1 MCRAPQKTAGPPENV
16 SGSEAQSVP
25 TTVLSS
31 LLSSAGNTKVHE
43 RARRAQT
50 TSAATFEA
58 PGCERGEKKAS
69 AEHYN
74 VLLLFR
80 TGSNA
85 LLEDYLMTLLTSIQT
100 QSTVAT
106 SYKLIRGFPLTLF

>member
-1 MCRAPQKTAGPPENV
+1 MCRAPQKTPGPPENV
-16 SGSEAQSVP
+16 SGSEAQNLP

-31 LLSSAGNTKVHE
+31 LLSSAGNAKVHE
-43 RARRAQT
+43 RARRVQT

-58 PGCERGEKKAS
+58 PGCERGEKGAS

-85 LLEDYLMTLLTSIQT
+85 LLEDYLMTLFMSIQT
-100 QSTVAT
+100 QSTCST
-106 SYKLIRGFPLTLF
+106 SLLI